1 MFGCKI
7 LGQQMTGDE
16 SRKLKV
22 RDRVCWQKDEADR
35 GTVTE
40 TNWAG
45 VTVRWDNRGEQT
57 ILHNDM
63 GQVEKAQ

>member
-1 MFGCKI
+1 
-7 LGQQMTGDE
+7 MTGE
-16 SRKLKV
+16 RSRQLKV
-22 RDRVCWQKDEADR
+22 GDRVFWQKDLADQ

-45 VTVRWDNRGEQT
+45 VTIKWNGRGEQT

-63 GQVEKAQ
+63 GQIERAA

>member
-1 MFGCKI
+1 
-7 LGQQMTGDE
+7 MTGDE

-22 RDRVCWQKDEADR
+22 GAKVRWQKDQADQ
-35 GTVTE
+35 GIVTE

-45 VTVRWDNRGEQT
+45 VTVKWDNRGEQV

-63 GQVEKAQ
+63 AQVERATKTA

>member
-1 MFGCKI
+1 
-7 LGQQMTGDE
+7 MTGE
-16 SRKLKV
+16 KSRKLKV
-22 RDRVCWQKDEADR
+22 GARVFWQKDLADR

-45 VTVRWDNRGEQT
+45 VTIKWNGRGEQT

-63 GQVEKAQ
+63 GQVERVVNLM

>member
-1 MFGCKI
+1 V
-7 LGQQMTGDE
+7 TGE
-16 SRKLKV
+16 QSRKLKV
-22 RDRVCWQKDEADR
+22 GDGVYWQKDLADQ

-40 TNWAG
+40 TDWAG

-63 GQVEKAQ
+63 AQIERVAV